1 MRIKRSF
8 KVVMGP
14 RTRSD
19 FLIIIEEYVGAN
31 KNALVDHKK
40 DKNIKKHKK
49 DIRT

>member
-1 MRIKRSF
+1 MISNTKIK
-8 KVVMGP
+8 KNKNKY
-14 RTRSD
+14 D